1 VTWHRSVKDEAKL
14 QQISMREP
22 SRLFPVKEGQVMPEL
37 PEVETLCR
45 QLQEKIAGNKIK
57 ATTVYDRKLDGLECI
72 SGSVIS
78 AVRRSGKT
86 IVLELDNCR
95 SVAIHLRMTGRLFW
109 QQDKKLESHTR
120 WRMIL
125 TDGNVDLVD
134 PRRFATIKIVN
145 NEHEKATNDLMNKF
159 DLKNFLERQSKRKVS
174 VKNLLMDPKAI
185 SGIGNIYA
193 CEILHHAG
201 ISPLRQAATI
211 TENDWNRIFRIAR
224 RILKKGIE
232 NRGTSIS
239 DWRDLYGCRGENQN
253 ELKAYGQE
261 GKPCCTCGGVI
272 ARVKQGGRSTF
283 YCPQCQK

>member
-1 VTWHRSVKDEAKL
+1 
-14 QQISMREP
+14 
-22 SRLFPVKEGQVMPEL
+22 MPEL

-45 QLQEKIAGNKIK
+45 QLQEKIAGEKIK
-57 ATTVYDRKLDGLECI
+57 ATTVYDQKLDGLESI
-72 SGSVIS
+72 RDRVIRS
-78 AVRRSGKT
+78 VRRSGKT
-86 IVLELDNCR
+86 IVLILNDGR

-109 QQDKKLESHTR
+109 QKNEKREPHTR

-134 PRRFATIKIVN
+134 PRRFATIKIVKD
-145 NEHEKATNDLMNKF
+145 EHRQSKNDLINKF
-159 DLKNFLERQSKRKVS
+159 DFKNFLECQSKRKVS

-185 SGIGNIYA
+185 AGIGNIYA
-193 CEILHHAG
+193 CEILHRAG

-211 TENDWNRIFRIAR
+211 SESAWKMIFRIAR

-261 GKPCCTCGGVI
+261 GKLCCTCGGDI